1 MDVKHTHRPVAAPNQ
16 SALLKN
22 TLPATR
28 NGPAFREIPMSAVQ
42 ITPQEL
48 RVVLDLAALA
58 TRPVGE
64 AFRLHDILVRTAQL
78 ADQPRPIGALEPEV
92 ELGGVFDSTSPF
104 GE

>member
-1 MDVKHTHRPVAAPNQ
+1 
-16 SALLKN
+16 
-22 TLPATR
+22 
-28 NGPAFREIPMSAVQ
+28 MSAVQ
-42 ITPQEL
+42 LTPQEL

-58 TRPVGE
+58 NRPVGE

-78 ADQPRPIGALEPEV
+78 ADQKHPIGLIGALEPEV